1 MKQSLGNL
9 PTTLK
14 VAYLKIVAIL
24 TMLNN
29 LIYLFLVNCE
39 SNMNI
44 NYISPRPA
52 IHIS

>member
-1 MKQSLGNL
+1 MTQSLGNL

-14 VAYLKIVAIL
+14 VADLKIVAIL
-24 TMLNN
+24 TMLNYF
-29 LIYLFLVNCE
+29 IYLFLVNCE

-44 NYISPRPA
+44 HYISPSPA